1 MVVGVF
7 CCASVAQLV
16 EQLPHK
22 QSVQV
27 QVLTEVLSIEPKEV
41 LYMAWSSSDRLSR
54 LPADWQARRR
64 RVLLRDRHACQVA
77 GCPTRANQ
85 VDHIEHSGPDDD
97 WNLQSLCEFH
107 HNQKSAAEGHAA
119 RAKLRKLLRREPE
132 VLPGSIDP
140 KDAVPRARKGW

>member
-1 MVVGVF
+1 
-7 CCASVAQLV
+7 
-16 EQLPHK
+16 
-22 QSVQV
+22 
-27 QVLTEVLSIEPKEV
+27 
-41 LYMAWSSSDRLSR
+41 MAWSSSDRLAQ
-54 LPADWQARRR
+54 LPKDWRIRRD
-64 RVLLRDRHACQVA
+64 RVLRRDRYLCQV
-77 GCPTRANQ
+77 PTCASKANQ
-85 VDHIEHSGPDDD
+85 VDHIEPSGSDED